1 MITDT
6 LNTHVHDQ
14 ARLAAL
20 RETALLDSPTEVAF
34 DRLSRFA
41 TRILDAPVALVT
53 LIDADR
59 QFFKSCIGLPEPW
72 NSQRETPLS
81 HSFCQH
87 NNIVGRPLIIDDA
100 RTHPIFKDNPAI
112 RDLKVIAYLGIPL
125 ATPDGYVL
133 GSFCVIDSHPRHW
146 SDREVDIMIDLSGA
160 VMSEI
165 QLRTEM
171 RARSKAEGDRDYLV
185 GLNARLHDEIAA
197 RKQAEESL
205 RHNTEFNRRV
215 ADVLPLVLYVL
226 ELPSARN
233 IYINHE
239 VGNDLGYTPEQ
250 VKAMGR
256 EFVPRN
262 IHPDDLS
269 GFENHLRDLRSLPR
283 GTIKTF
289 EYRMRSANGD
299 WHWFLSRDTVFKW
312 TGNDK
317 PLHILGTATDI
328 TEQKRTEAAL
338 RESEELY
345 RRYFDSTPYALF
357 LGDPYKL
364 SNPNPSAKA
373 LFGCSAEEL
382 NSSRPEDFSPEFQ
395 PDGTPSR
402 EKATWYIEEALAGCP
417 QFFEW
422 KSRKRD
428 GTQFDSEVSLIRVDQ
443 HDEPQLM
450 TTIRDVTERK
460 RAKENLIA
468 SLREKETLL
477 QEIYHRTKNNMQVIA
492 SLLEL
497 QASSSGSPEVGRI
510 IEDSTSRIRTM
521 SLAHEK
527 LYSAKSLSRINMK
540 EYISELAE
548 HIRAGSELAPDQ
560 VELRF
565 DLREI
570 EMLIDLAVPC
580 GLIINELLS
589 NSLKHAFPGGRK
601 GWILLSLRRG
611 EDGLIE
617 IEIRDN
623 GVGLP
628 PGFDILDTTSLGV
641 QLVRRIAGHQL
652 RGEITSEENNGLCWC
667 LRFRDDLYS
676 ERVQR

>member
-1 MITDT
+1 MITVT

-14 ARLAAL
+14 GRLAAL
-20 RETALLDSPTEVAF
+20 RDTALLDSPTEVAF

-41 TRILDAPVALVT
+41 TRILNAPMALVT

-87 NNIVGRPLIIDDA
+87 NNIAGRPLIIEDA
-100 RTHPIFKDNPAI
+100 RTHPLFKDNPAI
-112 RDLKVIAYLGIPL
+112 RDLNVIAYLGIPL
-125 ATPDGYVL
+125 TTPDGYVL
-133 GSFCVIDSHPRHW
+133 GSFCVMDTQPRHW
-146 SDREVDIMIDLSGA
+146 SDGEIQIMIDLSGA

-165 QLRTEM
+165 QLRSEI
-171 RARSKAEGDRDYLV
+171 RARSRAERDRDYLV
-185 GLNARLHDEIAA
+185 GLNARLHEEIAA
-197 RKQAEESL
+197 RRQAEESL
-205 RHNTEFNRRV
+205 R
-215 ADVLPLVLYVL
+215 
-226 ELPSARN
+226 
-233 IYINHE
+233 
-239 VGNDLGYTPEQ
+239 
-250 VKAMGR
+250 
-256 EFVPRN
+256 
-262 IHPDDLS
+262 
-269 GFENHLRDLRSLPR
+269 
-283 GTIKTF
+283 
-289 EYRMRSANGD
+289 
-299 WHWFLSRDTVFKW
+299 
-312 TGNDK
+312 
-317 PLHILGTATDI
+317 
-328 TEQKRTEAAL
+328 RTEAAL
-338 RESEELY
+338 RENEELY
-345 RRYFDSTPYALF
+345 RRFFESSPYALF
-357 LGDPYKL
+357 IGDPYTL
-364 SNPNPSAKA
+364 ENPNPSAMA

-382 NSSRPEDFSPEFQ
+382 NSSRPEDFAPEFQ
-395 PDGTPSR
+395 PDGTLSH
-402 EKATWYIEEALAGCP
+402 EKATWYIEEALAGRP
-417 QFFEW
+417 QYFEW
-422 KSRKRD
+422 KTRRKD
-428 GTQFDSEVSLIRVDQ
+428 GTQFDSEVSLIRVDR
-443 HDEPQLM
+443 HGEPQLM
-450 TTIRDVTERK
+450 TTIRDVTERR
-460 RAKENLIA
+460 RAQGNLIA

-497 QASSSGSPEVGRI
+497 QASSSGSPEVARI

-548 HIRAGSELAPDQ
+548 HMRAGSELAPDQ
-560 VELRF
+560 VDLRF

-589 NSLKHAFPGGRK
+589 NSLKHAFPGERK
-601 GWILLSLRRG
+601 GWIFLSLRRD
-611 EDGLIE
+611 EDGLIQ

-628 PGFDILDTTSLGV
+628 PGFDILDTTTLGI

-652 RGEITSEENNGLCWC
+652 RGEITAEEDNGLCWR
-667 LRFRDDLYS
+667 LRFQDDLYS